1 MSREPTFRLI
11 PGRILNRMATGA
23 QIRPT
28 LEGQLGNLEWRV
40 IELSQAVQDLR
51 AGQRQILLSILGLGG
66 VMLGGLGGV
75 IAALVA
81 LTLRGG

>member
-1 MSREPTFRLI
+1 
-11 PGRILNRMATGA
+11 MATGA

-28 LEGQLGNLEWRV
+28 LEGQLGNLEGRV

-51 AGQRQILLSILGLGG
+51 AGQRQILLSILGVGG